1 MSPKSFTTCRLTQPP
16 TVLWSSITVDTVS
29 IVLSLDQPPEAIA
42 RPAGLLWSVFA
53 RSLGELGAQ
62 SRTALAWRW
71 VLTGE
76 CPSPVTLSSPLGR
89 LPGRAEL
96 LAEAEAPAEL
106 ARRADPGGEVMQVRF
121 VLQWLAEEI
130 DALPLWNG
138 GPQKLQVTDGA
149 EYPHMWAE
157 IDEVY
162 SWALLAEYRY
172 PWRAESDRTDERL
185 AFGWTRGVFDLLT
198 WVCGEASEGPLSG
211 QRTAGR
217 PMLYEV
223 SLDVSRAMTGVI
235 RAREAGDLVRARR
248 RESLME
254 TFLWLAG
261 WNPLPPV
268 DRHGHGAFEDC
279 PESGAPCSCS
289 DAGRCLR
296 GDCAACWRI
305 ACVCGF
311 GPEGMAAL
319 GSGAG

>member
-1 MSPKSFTTCRLTQPP
+1 M
-16 TVLWSSITVDTVS
+16 VDTVS
-29 IVLSLDQPPEAIA
+29 IVQSLDQVPEAVV

-53 RSLGELGAQ
+53 RSLGESGAR

-71 VLTGE
+71 ALAGE
-76 CPSPVTLSSPLGR
+76 GPSPVTLSSPFGR
-89 LPGRAEL
+89 PPGRVEL

-106 ARRADPGGEVMQVRF
+106 VRGADPGGEVMEARF
-121 VLQWLAEEI
+121 VLRWLAGEI
-130 DALPLWNG
+130 EALPLWNG
-138 GPQKLQVTDGA
+138 GPQEPYVTDGA
-149 EYPHMWAE
+149 EFPRTRAE
-157 IDEVY
+157 VDEVY
-162 SWALLAEYRY
+162 SWALLAEFRY
-172 PWRAESDRTDERL
+172 PWRAEPDRDDGRL
-185 AFGWTRGVFDLLT
+185 AFGWVRGVLDLLT
-198 WVCGEASEGPLSG
+198 WVCGETGEGPLSG
-211 QRTAGR
+211 QRSAGR
-217 PMLYEV
+217 PTLYEV
-223 SLDVSRAMTGVI
+223 SLDVSRAMAGVT

-261 WNPLPPV
+261 WNLLPPV

-296 GDCAACWRI
+296 GDCAACWRV

-319 GSGAG
+319 GSGTG

>member
-1 MSPKSFTTCRLTQPP
+1 M
-16 TVLWSSITVDTVS
+16 S
-29 IVLSLDQPPEAIA
+29 IVLSLDQPPVAIA

-71 VLTGE
+71 ALTGE
-76 CPSPVTLSSPLGR
+76 CTSPVTLTTPLSW
-89 LPGRAEL
+89 PPSRAEL

-106 ARRADPGGEVMQVRF
+106 TRRADPGGEVMQARF
-121 VLQWLAEEI
+121 VLRWLAGEI
-130 DALPLWNG
+130 EALPLWNG
-138 GPQKLQVTDGA
+138 GPEKLYVTDGA
-149 EYPHMWAE
+149 EYPHRRAE

-162 SWALLAEYRY
+162 SWALLAEFRY
-172 PWRAESDRTDERL
+172 PWSAEPDRADDERL
-185 AFGWTRGVFDLLT
+185 AFGWTRGVLDLLT

-211 QRTAGR
+211 QRSAGR
-217 PMLYEV
+217 PTLYEV

-279 PESGAPCSCS
+279 PEREVPCGCR

-296 GDCAACWRI
+296 GDCAACWRF

-311 GPEGMAAL
+311 GQEGMAGL
-319 GSGAG
+319 GAVVAEEVRPGGGTDPAGWSPGLR